1 MKQLTLATILLMFLY
16 ASCQNNKTF
25 SITGVVPNTD
35 SGAVRL
41 LESGGSF
48 LDSKEYKLKNNHF
61 EFEGTLDFPEKFA
74 LIYEENGPKGTYKAF
89 RFFIDPGLKIK
100 IVLYPDSVESSEIKG
115 GKTDQEFRKV
125 QSILDKEYLS
135 RMTDLMNLYNLS
147 TNDSLKQDSILKIG
161 EKINVE
167 IQNWKLGYIKS
178 NPSSMI
184 STNLL
189 YELLFHIPDK
199 TVEDHFKLLDKNYS
213 KSRYYKSIEKYL
225 SILPGNH
232 FIDFT
237 LADSSRINRKF
248 SDLAENKVTLI
259 DFWASWC
266 KPCRVQNESLVK
278 IYDHFKNQGFEIVG
292 VSIDRDTSLF
302 KSTIVEDK
310 MTWVNLIDII
320 SQESVSKTYRSNT
333 IPANFLIDNKG
344 IIIAKDV
351 PVDKLYSKLDSLL
364 KL

>member
-1 MKQLTLATILLMFLY
+1 MRQLTITTILLMFLY
-16 ASCQNNKTF
+16 ASCQNDKTF
-25 SITGVVPNTD
+25 SIIGIVPNTD

-41 LESGGSF
+41 IESGGSF
-48 LDSKEYKLKNNHF
+48 LDSKECKLKNNNF
-61 EFEGTLDFPEKFA
+61 KFEGSLDFPEKFA
-74 LIYEENGPKGTYKAF
+74 LIYEEKGPKGTYKAF
-89 RFFIDPGLKIK
+89 RFFIDPGSKIK

-125 QSILDKEYLS
+125 QSILEKNYLS
-135 RMTDLMNLYNLS
+135 RMTYLMNIYNLS
-147 TNDSLKQDSILKIG
+147 ANDSIKQDSILKIN
-161 EKINVE
+161 EKINIE

-189 YELLFHIPDK
+189 HELLFYIPDK

-248 SDLAENKVTLI
+248 SELANNKVTLI

-266 KPCRVQNESLVK
+266 KPCRVQNGTLVK
-278 IYDHFKNQGFEIVG
+278 IYNQFKDRDFEIVG
-292 VSIDRDTSLF
+292 VSIDRDTLDF
-302 KSTIVEDK
+302 KNTIIQDK
-310 MTWVNLIDII
+310 MNWVNLLDII
-320 SQESVSKTYRSNT
+320 GQESVHNTYRSNT
-333 IPANFLIDNKG
+333 IPSNVLINQKG
-344 IIIAKDV
+344 IIIAKDI
-351 PVDKLYSKLDSLL
+351 PVDKLYNKLDSLL
-364 KL
+364 KP